1 MTLPIWP
8 SDLPAAP
15 LVERYQE
22 IFADTSLRTKMDQ
35 GPAKVRQRTTAG
47 VSELALSYLVSGL
60 QAQVLEAFYQETLAG
75 GSLSFSFQHPRRS
88 ITVTARFRKPPQL
101 TPRNG
106 QYYLARLELE
116 ILP

>member
-1 MTLPIWP
+1 MTLPMWP
-8 SDLPAAP
+8 SDLPTAP

-22 IFADTSLRTKMDQ
+22 TFADTSLRTKMEQ
-35 GPAKVRQRTTAG
+35 GPAKLRQRTTAG
-47 VSELALSYLVSGL
+47 VSELALSYLVSGA
-60 QAQVLEAFYQETLAG
+60 QAESLEEFYQDTLAG
-75 GSLSFSFQHPRRS
+75 GSLAFSYQHPRRS
-88 ITVTARFRKPPQL
+88 TTVTARFRKPPQL